1 MSIVKTLLEKGADRS
16 EIQPLKKA
24 EETHL
29 IKNAIVKG
37 IVVGFV
43 VAAIVATALTFAT
56 TLSIPTM
63 IGLVAGSALIA
74 STVVGAGIYMMS
86 KPKTE
91 MGVKQ
96 VAPGDMPK
104 SPV

>member
-1 MSIVKTLLEKGADRS
+1 M
-16 EIQPLKKA
+16 
-24 EETHL
+24 
-29 IKNAIVKG
+29 
-37 IVVGFV
+37 GFV

-74 STVVGAGIYMMS
+74 SAVVGAGIYMMS

-91 MGVKQ
+91 VKVNENAEQ